1 MLNPLSVEVTVGLCE
16 GREWGDTFKVLF
28 TTLILQAYTC
38 ELVLFCAIH
47 LFRGTVLPF
56 LSATKE
62 MMTAITDTKRHRLP
76 QEYCAS
82 T

>member
-16 GREWGDTFKVLF
+16 GGEWGGHILFKVLF

-62 MMTAITDTKRHRLP
+62 MTA
-76 QEYCAS
+76 
-82 T
+82 

>member
-1 MLNPLSVEVTVGLCE
+1 M
-16 GREWGDTFKVLF
+16 REERRTYSIQGAV